1 MAGFALVVMFVLL
14 VAFMRGG
21 EAQRLLDLHAFVVV
35 VGGTLVAGAFAYP
48 LAVFLKIPSLFVIA
62 LTREEIHLPTVVADL
77 LKASDRVRQYG
88 RQAAPG
94 APQDIDDAFL
104 RQGLQ
109 MVGEGLEPGEIQT
122 LLEAELSAM
131 RSRHRLGIGLFEGLG
146 GFAPTFGIL
155 GTVEAMVAVLG
166 NLTNPDK
173 IGLDIALAMVA
184 TLYGV
189 GLANL
194 VCIPIGNRLRK
205 LSEEELRVRQ
215 VIVDVLVNIQEG
227 AKPDFVRKRLRLALP
242 PETRRTLSA
251 LRERR
256 VRRSQAAAA
265 AAPAA
270 AAAAAAPA
278 YADEPGYDENYDPY
292 GTEPE
297 SDQEIY

>member
-1 MAGFALVVMFVLL
+1 MAGFALVVLFVLI

-35 VGGTLVAGAFAYP
+35 VGGTLVASAFAYP
-48 LAVFLKIPSLFVIA
+48 VAVFLRIPSLIIIA
-62 LTREEIHLPTVVADL
+62 LTREEIHLPTVVRDL
-77 LKASDRVRQYG
+77 VKASDRVRQHG

-94 APQDIDDAFL
+94 SPQDIDDQFL
-104 RQGLQ
+104 LQGLQ
-109 MVGEGLEPGEIQT
+109 MVGEGLEPVEIRT
-122 LLEAELSAM
+122 LMEAELSAM
-131 RSRHRLGIGLFEGLG
+131 RGRHRQGIGLFEGMG

-194 VCIPIGNRLRK
+194 ICIPIANRLRK

-215 VIVDVLVNIQEG
+215 VIVEVLINIQEG

-242 PETRRTLSA
+242 PEMRRTLSA
-251 LRERR
+251 LHERR
-256 VRRSQAAAA
+256 IRRSQAAQ
-265 AAPAA
+265 PAA
-270 AAAAAAPA
+270 AAAAVPA
-278 YADEPGYDENYDPY
+278 YSDEPAYDDNYDPY
-292 GTEPE
+292 AAEPE